1 MNIIEGISKEIR
13 ELIEARTRIEAEI
26 KTLAKAR
33 TVLIPIIGG
42 PTDQTETIAALP
54 ERSTPTPRDAPPEKS
69 PKKFLRKEYRGLHV
83 IDAVRQLLNG
93 DWVQLDN
100 MKFRERDVSR
110 SIFTYAP
117 GMDLNRCHGACATSV
132 IALADLGICIRVEPG
147 LYAMNNAPSGF

>member
-33 TVLIPIIGG
+33 TVLIPIING
-42 PTDQTETIAALP
+42 PTQPETIAALP
-54 ERSTPTPRDAPPEKS
+54 ERSTPKPRDAPEKS

-93 DWVQLDN
+93 DWVHTHGRT
-100 MKFRERDVSR
+100 FRERDVSR

-147 LYAMNNAPSGF
+147 LYAMNNARSDL